1 MNKNVFFLLILFITT
16 PCFCADGS
24 RQKAFDQQIVE
35 AGESVLGLIVRL
47 FSSQAA
53 VEHAQAQRRL
63 SEEKPELLEGPGLVL
78 ARTPEERRRLI
89 QQSWVRP
96 KEYGTKES

>member
-35 AGESVLGLIVRL
+35 AGASILGWIVRL
-47 FSSQAA
+47 FSSEAT
-53 VEHAQAQRRL
+53 VEHIQAQRRL
-63 SEEKPELLEGPGLVL
+63 SEEKPTTPGELDLVL
-78 ARTPEERRRLI
+78 ARSPEERRRLI